1 MKPMYHVFLFL
12 FGFSFAQQK
21 ISDADVM
28 KNINKEVIYCNTVY
42 GNYASKKVVLLNLGA
57 KYPNQKMTV
66 AIFQSDWKKFSY
78 KPAEFFKD
86 KTICV
91 SGKLILY
98 KDMPEIIVNNPKQ
111 ITVQ

>member
-1 MKPMYHVFLFL
+1 MKSIYLLFLIL

-21 ISDADVM
+21 IGDEDVM
-28 KNINKEVIYCNTVY
+28 KHINKEVVYCNKVY
-42 GNYASKKVVLLNLGA
+42 GNYVSKKVVLLNLGA

-78 KPAEFFKD
+78 KPAEFLKD

>member
-1 MKPMYHVFLFL
+1 MKFIYLLFA
-12 FGFSFAQQK
+12 FSFSFSSAQQK

-28 KNINKEVIYCNTVY
+28 KHINKEVVYCNKVY
-42 GNYASKKVVLLNLGA
+42 GNYVSKKVVLLNLGA
-57 KYPNQKMTV
+57 KYPDQKLTV

-78 KPAEFFKD
+78 KPAEFLKD

-91 SGKLILY
+91 SGKLIMY
-98 KDMPEIIVNNPKQ
+98 KDKPEIIVNHPKQ